1 MINKLTADEYTEL
14 SARFDQFV
22 QDHLPLGSAMGL
34 KVNHYNGDSI
44 SLLAPLELNDNDKGT
59 AFGGS
64 LYCAAVMAGWGYFYL
79 RCLQYNLTE
88 ELPSIVISKAEIE
101 YLAPVNSSNIIASCS
116 NNDASMWDEFLNTYK
131 ARGRAK
137 VTLSCLINA
146 DGATASSTASSTGEE
161 SPAVKFTGTY
171 ALIN

>member
-1 MINKLTADEYTEL
+1 MINKLTADQYTEL
-14 SARFDQFV
+14 SACFDQFV
-22 QDHLPLGSAMGL
+22 QDHLPLGTAMGL

-64 LYCAAVMAGWGYFYL
+64 LYCAAVMAGWSYFYL

-88 ELPSIVISKAEIE
+88 GLPSIVISKAEIE
-101 YLAPVNSSNIIASCS
+101 YLAPVNSSNIVASCS
-116 NNDASMWDEFLNTYK
+116 DNDARMWDEFLNAYK
-131 ARGRAK
+131 AQGRAK

-146 DGATASSTASSTGEE
+146 DSATANTTGEE